1 MTNCIGLTVVDL
13 QKKMACLRTYF
24 GKEYG
29 KEKASKTSGT
39 GTKQVYTS
47 KWPFFASLQFLRDN
61 ITPRKT
67 SNIPETSS
75 VIGVKDA
82 INIDS
87 PEENAGASVCNDK
100 ENMTPELDS
109 GNCVFNVSNAPS
121 QKSKRKLQMM
131 KEDEL
136 MTACLQELKKPR
148 ESSDAD
154 TIFGK
159 YIANQLS
166 KIPEGYA
173 KEMLKLELQ
182 QSIMKVM
189 NDIHTTAYGAC
200 IFRQPF
206 NMHDHGLGF

>member
-1 MTNCIGLTVVDL
+1 MYRTHSGRPAEENDLTENLFWERIREGKGL
-13 QKKMACLRTYF
+13 QNKH
-24 GKEYG
+24 
-29 KEKASKTSGT
+29 KTST

-67 SNIPETSS
+67 TSNIQETSL
-75 VIGVKDA
+75 VIAVKDA

-87 PEENAGASVCNDK
+87 SEENAGASVCNDK

-136 MTACLQELKKPR
+136 MTACLQELKSQWRVVMQTPYL
-148 ESSDAD
+148 ES
-154 TIFGK
+154 I
-159 YIANQLS
+159 
-166 KIPEGYA
+166 
-173 KEMLKLELQ
+173 LQ
-182 QSIMKVM
+182 IS
-189 NDIHTTAYGAC
+189 
-200 IFRQPF
+200 
-206 NMHDHGLGF
+206 